1 MVRIP
6 LDYDLRKA
14 LLLLAQIRDHYTN
27 FPFIRTTAISIGNPQ
42 ANDDQEGMLSR
53 ITRFVRDRVIYVE
66 DPVGFEW
73 VTAPDVMLADIM
85 QKGRSHG
92 DCDDHAMLLG
102 TMLQSVGIRTKF
114 EAVKLSPNDTEFNHV
129 IITANLR
136 GEWIDLDPTI
146 KSVAQPHYQDRLI
159 VE

>member
-1 MVRIP
+1 MTRIP

-14 LLLLAQIRDHYTN
+14 LLLLAEIRDHYTN
-27 FPFIRTTAISIGNPQ
+27 FPFIRTTTVSVGSPW

-85 QKGRSHG
+85 QKGRAHG
-92 DCDDHAMLLG
+92 DCDDHALLLA
-102 TMLQSVGIRTKF
+102 TMLQTIGIRAKF
-114 EAVKLSPNDTEFNHV
+114 EAVKLLPNDAEFNHV
-129 IITANLR
+129 IVSANLR
-136 GEWIDLDPTI
+136 GEWIDLDSTI
-146 KSVAQPHYQDRLI
+146 KSIAQPHYQDKLI